1 MDPVRPLIHPFGA
14 PSPLVGKVGRSAVKT
29 FPPQGGRW
37 RRSRR
42 MRGSRTWFAAPR
54 AKGRP
59 PSHPPK
65 PMYFSMMSKGT
76 RVPVALHTLWKP

>member
-1 MDPVRPLIHPFGA
+1 MDPVRPLIRPFGA
-14 PSPLVGKVGRSAVKT
+14 PSPRVGKVGRSAV
-29 FPPQGGRW
+29 
-37 RRSRR
+37 
-42 MRGSRTWFAAPR
+42 
-54 AKGRP
+54 P